1 MRCSTCRTVNPA
13 GNRFCEGC
21 GARQGP
27 VCPHCGHAHRPAA
40 RFCGGCGLPIEV
52 SPLPATSAA
61 AARQW
66 GELKQATVLFADIVG
81 STELIAA
88 MDPEQAM
95 EKLRPAVLRMC
106 QVVESVGG
114 TVVRT
119 LGDGILALFGVPR
132 SLEGHALLACE
143 AALNLQKVFSE
154 DTAGLTIRVGLHSGQ
169 VASDPADADGTRGG
183 GAHGVT
189 IHLASR
195 VVAMAAPGGI
205 CLTEHCHALVRAS
218 CDVESMGSHV
228 LRGIAGTTALY
239 SLKGLKQAALSQR
252 FPQAGH
258 ARFRGRAGELEMLR
272 GAWAQTG
279 RGQAQV
285 VGISAPPGAG
295 KSRLCHEFSQWCR
308 TQDVPVFE
316 VRAQLYGHA
325 TPLQPVLEL
334 MRVFFYC
341 IAAGDDPATA
351 RKTIAQRLPQGASQA
366 DLALVQEFLGV
377 AQSDTPP
384 SALAPKARHER
395 LKALLREHLRDAA
408 DTPAVI
414 VIEDVHWL
422 DEASWEFVGALVE
435 AVAGTRSMLV
445 LNYRPSF
452 EAPWRG
458 LPHFRQQDLPE
469 LSASDAHALLRDLIG
484 AAPALDAVRRLV
496 VQRSAGNPF
505 FAEELV
511 RSLRESGVLS
521 VTGEV
526 SGGLD
531 AVERALPAT
540 VQAVIGA
547 RLDRLGE
554 PGKTLLQMCAII
566 GKEIPLAVLEH
577 VARPIADQI
586 QEGLDLLCRADLV
599 IPDAADSR
607 RFAFRHP
614 LIQEVAYGA
623 QLKVRRGQLHALVA
637 GAMETYYREQLDEYA
652 GLVAYHY
659 EAAGHRVKASEHA
672 GRAARWVGSTNPA
685 LAIRHW
691 HKVRSLLQDEPRA
704 TEIDRRRAIACSK
717 IVFLGWREGLAL
729 DEARPFIDEAV
740 ELARES
746 DARLAQLLL
755 FVEGRM
761 LQASGGPADGYV
773 EKIKTALSLQPT
785 ETQPGRTATLNAA
798 LSQAYGW
805 AGMLHEALAASD
817 ASLAHVDSIDA
828 FDLDFIGF
836 SVEHWVLGMRARLLV
851 RLGRHEEAEQCLLR
865 IFKSGEPGGSTGL
878 DPVLL
883 LIAHYGYID
892 LAWCR
897 SDAAMARHHA
907 DAVSAMVEKS
917 ASPYMRVVS
926 MTFQAMAH
934 GIADRQGQAASL
946 YTQAL
951 ALLRAGKV
959 AIEMES
965 EILAGLAECHRR
977 MGHFDDSLA
986 FAREAVSIARQR
998 TIRLAECRALITWGA
1013 ALAQHRPGGW
1023 ETDSASCFA
1032 QAGQLVERS
1041 GAVIFGDLLRKE
1053 RGEIEAARRLASGV
1067 A

>member
-1 MRCSTCRTVNPA
+1 M
-13 GNRFCEGC
+13 
-21 GARQGP
+21 
-27 VCPHCGHAHRPAA
+27 
-40 RFCGGCGLPIEV
+40 
-52 SPLPATSAA
+52 AT
-61 AARQW
+61 ARQW

-106 QVVESVGG
+106 QVVESLGG

-143 AALNLQKVFSE
+143 AALKLQKVFRE
-154 DTAGLTIRVGLHSGQ
+154 DAAGLTIRVGLHSGQ

-205 CLTEHCHALVRAS
+205 CLTEHCYAWVQVS
-218 CDVESMGSHV
+218 CAVESMGSHV
-228 LRGIAGTTALY
+228 LRGITGTTALY
-239 SLKGLKQAALSQR
+239 SLKALKAAALSQR

-258 ARFRGRAGELEMLR
+258 ARFRGRASELDMLR
-272 GAWAQTG
+272 SAWAQTDQ
-279 RGQAQV
+279 RDAQV
-285 VGISAPPGAG
+285 VGICAPPGAG

-308 TQDVPVFE
+308 SQDVPVFE

-334 MRVFFYC
+334 MRVFFYG
-341 IAAGDDPATA
+341 ITAGDDAATA
-351 RKTIAQRLPQGASQA
+351 RQAIAQHLPQGATQA

-377 AQSDTPP
+377 ARPDAPS

-395 LKALLREHLRDAA
+395 LKALVREHLRDASN
-408 DTPAVI
+408 TPAVI
-414 VIEDVHWL
+414 VIEDLHWL
-422 DEASWEFVGALVE
+422 DEASEEFVGALVE

-445 LNYRPSF
+445 LNYRPSL
-452 EAPWRG
+452 EVPWRG
-458 LPHFRQQDLPE
+458 LTHFRQLDLPE
-469 LSASDAHALLRDLIG
+469 LSAPDAHALLCDLIG
-484 AAPALDAVRRLV
+484 SAPSLDAVRRLV

-521 VTGEV
+521 ITGEI

-531 AVERALPAT
+531 AARRALPAT

-586 QEGLDLLCRADLV
+586 QEGLDVLCRADLI
-599 IPDAADSR
+599 IPDTADSR

-614 LIQEVAYGA
+614 LIQEVAYGT

-637 GAMETYYREQLDEYA
+637 HAMETYYREQLDEYA

-672 GRAARWVGSTNPA
+672 SRAAQWVGSTNPA

-691 HKVRSLLQDEPRA
+691 HKVRNLLQDEPRA
-704 TEIDRRRAIACSK
+704 TDIDRRRAIACSK

-740 ELARES
+740 ELARDS

-773 EKIKTALSLQPT
+773 EKLKTALSLRPS

-817 ASLAHVDSIDA
+817 AALEHVASIDA

-851 RLGRHEEAEQCLLR
+851 RLGRHEEAEQCLGR
-865 IFKSGEPGGSTGL
+865 ILTSGEAGEPEEPGVSAEPGGL

-897 SDAAMARHHA
+897 SDAALARHHA

-926 MTFQAMAH
+926 MSFQAMAH
-934 GIADRQGQAASL
+934 GIAGRQGQAASL
-946 YTQAL
+946 YTEAL

-977 MGHFDDSLA
+977 MGQFDDSLA
-986 FAREAVSIARQR
+986 FAREAVGIARQR
-998 TIRLAECRALITWGA
+998 TIRLAECRALITLAA
-1013 ALAQHRPGGW
+1013 ALAQQRPAGW
-1023 ETDSASCFA
+1023 EVEAASHFDE
-1032 QAGQLVERS
+1032 AGQLVERS

-1053 RGEIEAARRLASGV
+1053 RGELEAARRLPSSV